1 MNHNW
6 DEEPDLNIT
15 PLIDVM
21 LVLMAI
27 FMITIPVLHYQEQI
41 KLPEG
46 SKMLKVGDEDSLVV
60 EIDRELNVHYNSEV
74 YTLDSFPDAFM
85 LKTSDVDKTKAVYV
99 NADRSIAYENVIYLL
114 KVIKDSGFTK
124 ASLLT
129 L

>member
-1 MNHNW
+1 MHNNW
-6 DEEPDLNIT
+6 DENPDLNIT

-41 KLPEG
+41 QLPEG
-46 SKMLKVGDEDSLVV
+46 SQTLKVGEEKSLVV
-60 EIDRELNVHYNSEV
+60 ELDKDLNVYYENDV
-74 YTLDSFPDAFM
+74 YTLDAFPDAFM
-85 LKTSDVDKTKAVYV
+85 LKTSDLDKSEVIYV
-99 NADRSIAYENVIYLL
+99 NADKTVAYENVILLL
-114 KVIKDSGFTK
+114 KVIKESGFSK